1 MSDAPPVSSSAA
13 HLRAELKK
21 RVRVTP
27 RADGV
32 GAAKQARGQA
42 IEDDELLLTNP
53 ISGST
58 QAGNASTRNP
68 KRAIPASRRGFRQ
81 RHGLHAALAGLVLF
95 VLTGG
100 LYLGSLGLGNRLS
113 GADDSQ
119 AAQADYRAL
128 QLLEHAALVER
139 PAFWQER
146 AVSIGRG
153 ETVFG
158 ALLRLGADRDRA
170 SQAVAAL
177 TRLNLGANFRQNQRL
192 TAYFDADERNR
203 PTLAALTART
213 APDESILLER
223 SVNNDFLPR
232 ILKMDLRPDLRFSD
246 GRIEGS
252 LYASV
257 RKAGASDREVDAFLD
272 VFKYDVDFERDIQ
285 AGDRFQILFE
295 RLVDDRFET
304 IKTGD
309 LLFLALDTGSVDKK
323 FYRFTTQDDGK
334 TDFYDENG
342 RSARKFLIRS
352 PVNATRVSSGFG
364 YRRHPIL
371 GYTKLHKGIDFAAPS
386 GTPVVAAGDGIVVKA
401 GFFGGYGR
409 YVRIRHPTGLET
421 AYAHLSSFARNIR
434 PGARISQGQR
444 IGAVGSSGNST
455 GPHLHYEILVKGKAV
470 NPSAI
475 KAQTGRQLSGELL
488 DAFYA
493 EKDRI
498 EGLIAVRAR
507 ASETSLAGS
516 TPAPPAGQATP
527 LALPFGAN
535 ALP

>member
-1 MSDAPPVSSSAA
+1 MSDAPPLSPKGA

-21 RVRVTP
+21 RMRLS
-27 RADGV
+27 ADARDAAPIMQA
-32 GAAKQARGQA
+32 GA
-42 IEDDELLLTNP
+42 DDELLLTRP
-53 ISGST
+53 ISRSADSGMTSPHS
-58 QAGNASTRNP
+58 QNAEGIVR
-68 KRAIPASRRGFRQ
+68 SRRNFRH

-95 VLTGG
+95 VLAGG
-100 LYLGSLGLGNRLS
+100 LYLGSLGLGDRVA
-113 GADDSQ
+113 GAADSQ

-128 QLLEHAALVER
+128 QLLEHAALLER

-146 AVSIGRG
+146 AISIGRG

-170 SQAVAAL
+170 NQAVAAL

-203 PTLAALTART
+203 PVLAALTART

-223 SVNNDFLPR
+223 GVNNDFLPR
-232 ILKMDLRPDLRFSD
+232 ILKMDLRSDLRFSD

-409 YVRIRHPTGLET
+409 YVRIRHPTTGLET

-434 PGARISQGQR
+434 PGVRVSQGQR

-488 DAFYA
+488 GAFYA

-498 EGLIAVRAR
+498 EGLINARAR
-507 ASETSLAGS
+507 ANETSLTGGAQALQPG
-516 TPAPPAGQATP
+516 PAPP
-527 LALPFGAN
+527 LALPFGAE
-535 ALP
+535 ASP